1 VCRHHPLLIIYILGA
16 SLADVHLELA
26 QEEEEEVKRGKVP
39 MHEMSPVRF
48 LQTGLAL
55 EEEQCVDL

>member
-1 VCRHHPLLIIYILGA
+1 LIVYISGA

-26 QEEEEEVKRGKVP
+26 REEEKEVMQGKVP
-39 MHEMSPVRF
+39 MHEMSPVHF

-55 EEEQCVDL
+55 EEEQCVGL

>member
-1 VCRHHPLLIIYILGA
+1 MYILGA

-26 QEEEEEVKRGKVP
+26 REEEEEVKRGKVP
-39 MHEMSPVRF
+39 MHEMSPVCF

-55 EEEQCVDL
+55 EKEQCVDL